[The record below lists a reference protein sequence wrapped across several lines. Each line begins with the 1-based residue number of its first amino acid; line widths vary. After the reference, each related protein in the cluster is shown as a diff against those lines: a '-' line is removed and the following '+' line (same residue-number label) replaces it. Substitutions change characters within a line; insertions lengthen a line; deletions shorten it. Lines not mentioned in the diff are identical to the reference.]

1 MIKQGVQYRVIH
13 HLFQVSKLSIEC
25 NETKQK
31 KRLCNFILLQCLLQ
45 NLSKIQIFILSM
57 LIKRLA
63 KFPTAK

>member
-1 MIKQGVQYRVIH
+1 MIKQGVQYRIIH

-25 NETKQK
+25 NETK
-31 KRLCNFILLQCLLQ
+31 KRLFNFILLQCLLQ
-45 NLSKIQIFILSM
+45 NLSKLQISILSM

>member
-25 NETKQK
+25 NETKK

-45 NLSKIQIFILSM
+45 NLSKIQILILSM

>member
-31 KRLCNFILLQCLLQ
+31 KDYAILFYYNVFCKIFQKYKYLYQTCL
-45 NLSKIQIFILSM
+45 
-57 LIKRLA
+57 
-63 KFPTAK
+63 

>member
-25 NETKQK
+25 NETK

-45 NLSKIQIFILSM
+45 NLSKIQILILSM

-63 KFPTAK
+63 MFPTAK

>member
-25 NETKQK
+25 NETK
-31 KRLCNFILLQCLLQ
+31 KRLCKFILLQCLLQ
-45 NLSKIQIFILSM
+45 NLSKLQISISSM

>member
-25 NETKQK
+25 NETKTT
-31 KRLCNFILLQCLLQ
+31 RLCNFILLQCLLQ
-45 NLSKIQIFILSM
+45 NLSKIQILILSM

>member
-25 NETKQK
+25 NETK

-45 NLSKIQIFILSM
+45 NLSKIRIL
-57 LIKRLA
+57 I
-63 KFPTAK
+63 

>member
-1 MIKQGVQYRVIH
+1 MIKQDVQYRVIH

-25 NETKQK
+25 NGTKK
-31 KRLCNFILLQCLLQ
+31 KLCNFILLQCLLQ
-45 NLSKIQIFILSM
+45 NLSKLQISILSM